1 MNNNSRTE
9 LNSFNSVAGDA
20 GGSVAFFKYLSHFV
34 VKLSHLAMPVALFI
48 TLVTVSKKNVV
59 ALCNKLGIDG
69 RREKVL
75 KRSNPKRPGKNTAVD
90 FF

>member
-1 MNNNSRTE
+1 
-9 LNSFNSVAGDA
+9 
-20 GGSVAFFKYLSHFV
+20 
-34 VKLSHLAMPVALFI
+34 MPVALFI

-59 ALCNKLGIDG
+59 ALCNNRPSLFLKILVALYNKLGIDG

-75 KRSNPKRPGKNTAVD
+75 KRSNPKRPSKNTAVD